1 MKKFL
6 NKKFISLA
14 ILFTMCLTL
23 LVSCGTKNKSN
34 DKKDFKNTSY
44 PITITDSYDREVTI
58 DKKPER
64 IISIAPNITETIVA
78 LNAQDRLVGRT
89 EFCDYP
95 ESVSSIESIGTLQ
108 EPNIEKIAELKPDIV
123 IASTH
128 FKKESL
134 EKLEQL
140 DIKVV
145 VLYGEES
152 FDGVYET
159 IEKVSKVIGEEEAGN
174 KIVTDM
180 KSKVENVLNKV
191 KDAKKPAVYYVV
203 GFGQYG
209 DYTSGKDTFIAQLID
224 MAGGTNAA
232 NDVEGWKYSVEKLVE
247 KNPDIL
253 ICSKF
258 FDSKAGIIKTNGY
271 KDLTA
276 VKEGKL
282 FEIDNNLL
290 DRQGPRLA
298 EGLEELAKIIHPE
311 LFK

>member
-14 ILFTMCLTL
+14 LLLTMCLTL
-23 LVSCGTKNKSN
+23 LACGTKNTSN
-34 DKKDFKNTSY
+34 DKKDSNNTSY
-44 PITITDSYDREVTI
+44 PITITDSYDREVTL

-64 IISIAPNITETIVA
+64 IVSVAPNITETIAA

-89 EFCDYP
+89 EFCDFP
-95 ESVSSIESIGTLQ
+95 ESVASVESIGTLQ
-108 EPNIEKIAELKPDIV
+108 EPNIEKIAELKPDVV

-140 DIKVV
+140 GIKVV

-174 KIVTDM
+174 KIVKDM
-180 KSKVENVLNKV
+180 KAKVEDVLNKV
-191 KDAKKPAVYYVV
+191 KDAKKPVVYYVV

-209 DYTSGKDTFIAQLID
+209 DYTAGKGTFIDQLID

-258 FDSKAGIIKTNGY
+258 YDSKAGIMQTNGY

-282 FEIDNNLL
+282 FEIDNNIL

-311 LFK
+311 LYK

>member
-14 ILFTMCLTL
+14 LLLTMSLTL
-23 LVSCGTKNKSN
+23 LVSCGKKNVSS
-34 DKKDFKNTSY
+34 DKKDSNNTSY
-44 PITITDSYDREVTI
+44 PITITDSYDREVII
-58 DKKPER
+58 DKKPQR
-64 IISIAPNITETIVA
+64 IVSIAPNITETITA

-108 EPNIEKIAELKPDIV
+108 EPNIEKIAELKPDVV

-140 DIKVV
+140 GIKVV

-174 KIVTDM
+174 KIVKDM
-180 KSKVENVLNKV
+180 KAKVEDVLNKV
-191 KDAKKPAVYYVV
+191 KDAKKPVVYYVV

-209 DYTSGKDTFIAQLID
+209 DYTAGKDTFIAQLID

-232 NDVEGWKYSVEKLVE
+232 NDVEGWKYSIEKLVE

-258 FDSKAGIIKTNGY
+258 FDSKAGIMQTNGY

-276 VKEGKL
+276 VKEGRL
-282 FEIDNNLL
+282 FEIDNNIL

>member
-14 ILFTMCLTL
+14 LLLTMCLTL
-23 LVSCGTKNKSN
+23 LACGTKKASN
-34 DKKDFKNTSY
+34 DKKDSDNTSY
-44 PITITDSYDREVTI
+44 PITITDSYDREVTL

-64 IISIAPNITETIVA
+64 IVSVAPNITETIAA

-89 EFCDYP
+89 EYCDFP
-95 ESVSSIESIGTLQ
+95 ESVSSVESIGTLQ

-140 DIKVV
+140 GIKVV

-174 KIVTDM
+174 KIVKDM
-180 KSKVENVLNKV
+180 KAKVEDVLNKV
-191 KDAKKPAVYYVV
+191 KDAKKPVVYYVV

-209 DYTSGKDTFIAQLID
+209 DYTAGKGTFIDQLID

-258 FDSKAGIIKTNGY
+258 YDSKAGIMQTNGY

-276 VKEGKL
+276 VKEGRL
-282 FEIDNNLL
+282 FEIDNNIL

-311 LFK
+311 LYK